1 MKTTLIDQA
10 VTFKT
15 LKTAVAAQFQRM
27 LPTGLFHV
35 GIDKDVLWQS
45 YLESF
50 PEGSNPL
57 YQKRTEHD
65 CSCCRGFIRTLGSVV
80 TIVNCEMVSL
90 WDVSVGEPYQ
100 AVADAMSAIVKS
112 GKIDNA
118 FLHVEKTVGVSAN
131 RQLLADTTV
140 KTWEHFFVNLP
151 AVVVTPGPTIGPK
164 LAESR
169 STYDVMLRGLQELS
183 VESAEVVLDLIAQNS
198 LYRGEEQ
205 KFAVS
210 SFLALKREFDALLPE
225 PGARELFVW
234 ALVGSTPQSVSR
246 IRNTA
251 VGTMLVDLSGGMDVE
266 DAVKAFELKV
276 APANYT
282 RPTALVTKRMVADAQ
297 VKVNELGLTSA
308 LERRYA
314 TIDDITINNILFA
327 DRSAKKAMNVF
338 DDMAS
343 RIPESKKALGR
354 VEEVPVEKFL
364 ADVLP
369 TAESLEVM
377 FENRHANNLVS
388 LVTAGDPTSKLLFKW
403 PNHFSWS
410 YVGDLTDSIKERVKR
425 AGGRVDADLRCS
437 LSWFNYDDLDLHLT
451 EPGGNEIYYAN
462 KLSAPTR
469 GQLDVDMN
477 AGAGTTRSAVE
488 NIFFPD
494 KERMRAGTYVLA
506 VHNFCLREKSNVG
519 FEVEVEFDG
528 AIHSFTYDKPV
539 RDKETVEVAKFKYG
553 KEGFEILSSLP
564 STQSSKTVWGV
575 PTQVFHRANVV
586 MLSPN
591 HWDEHSV
598 GNKHY
603 FFMLE
608 GCRNEGVARGFYN
621 EFLTGDLSKHRKVF
635 EIVGAKMKTE
645 ESDRQLSGLGFSST
659 QRNQLLC
666 RVKGNLT
673 RTVKVI
679 F

>member
-1 MKTTLIDQA
+1 MKTTLIDQ
-10 VTFKT
+10 
-15 LKTAVAAQFQRM
+15 
-27 LPTGLFHV
+27 
-35 GIDKDVLWQS
+35 
-45 YLESF
+45 
-50 PEGSNPL
+50 
-57 YQKRTEHD
+57 
-65 CSCCRGFIRTLGSVV
+65 
-80 TIVNCEMVSL
+80 
-90 WDVSVGEPYQ
+90 
-100 AVADAMSAIVKS
+100 
-112 GKIDNA
+112 
-118 FLHVEKTVGVSAN
+118 
-131 RQLLADTTV
+131 
-140 KTWEHFFVNLP
+140 
-151 AVVVTPGPTIGPK
+151 
-164 LAESR
+164 
-169 STYDVMLRGLQELS
+169 
-183 VESAEVVLDLIAQNS
+183 
-198 LYRGEEQ
+198 
-205 KFAVS
+205 
-210 SFLALKREFDALLPE
+210 
-225 PGARELFVW
+225 
-234 ALVGSTPQSVSR
+234 
-246 IRNTA
+246 
-251 VGTMLVDLSGGMDVE
+251 
-266 DAVKAFELKV
+266 
-276 APANYT
+276 
-282 RPTALVTKRMVADAQ
+282 VTKRMIADAQ
-297 VKVNELGLTSA
+297 AKVNELGLASA

-338 DDMAS
+338 DDLSS
-343 RIPESKKALGR
+343 RIPESKKALDR

-369 TAESLEVM
+369 TAESLEVR

-403 PNHFSWS
+403 PNRFSWS
-410 YVGDLTDSIKERVKR
+410 YVGDLTDSIKERVKQ
-425 AGGRVDADLRCS
+425 AGGRVDADFRCS

-462 KLSAPTR
+462 RLSGASG

-477 AGAGTTRSAVE
+477 AGSETTRSAVE
-488 NIFFPD
+488 NIFFPS
-494 KERMRAGTYVLA
+494 KERMREGSYILA
-506 VHNFCLREKSNVG
+506 VHNFCLREKSNIG
-519 FEVEVEFDG
+519 FEIEIEFG
-528 AIHSFTYDKPV
+528 GVVHSFTYDKPV
-539 RDKETVEVAKFKYG
+539 LDEQLVEVAKFKYTHKG
-553 KEGFEILSSLP
+553 GFEIISSLP
-564 STQSSKTVWGV
+564 STQSSKTMWGV

-666 RVKGNLT
+666 RVKGSLT
-673 RTVKVI
+673 RTIKVI

>member
-1 MKTTLIDQA
+1 MKIAPVEQVT
-10 VTFKT
+10 TFKT

-35 GIDKDVLWQS
+35 DIEKDMLWQS
-45 YLESF
+45 YLNSF

-80 TIVNCEMVSL
+80 TIVNGEMVSL
-90 WDVSVGEPYQ
+90 WDISVGGPYQ
-100 AVADAMSAIVKS
+100 AVADAMSALVKQ

-118 FLHVEKTVGVSAN
+118 FLHTEKTVGVSAN

-140 KTWEHFFVNLP
+140 KTWEHFFVNLST
-151 AVVVTPGPTIGPK
+151 AVVAPGPAIGPK

-169 STYDVMLRGLQELS
+169 STYDVMLRSLQELS
-183 VESAEVVLDLIAQNS
+183 VESIGMVLDLIAQNS

-205 KFAVS
+205 QFAVS
-210 SFLALKREFDALLPE
+210 SFLTLKREFDALTPE
-225 PGARELFVW
+225 ARELFVW
-234 ALVGSTPQSVSR
+234 SHVGSTPQSVSR

-251 VGTMLVDLSGGMDVE
+251 IGTMLTDLSGGMDIE

-276 APANYT
+276 APANYK
-282 RPTALVTKRMVADAQ
+282 RPTALVTKRMIADAQ
-297 VKVNELGLTSA
+297 VKVNELGLASA

-327 DRSAKKAMNVF
+327 DRTAKKAMNVF
-338 DDMAS
+338 DDLAS
-343 RIPESKKALGR
+343 RIPESKKALDR
-354 VEEVPVEKFL
+354 VEEVPVEKFF

-369 TAESLEVM
+369 TAESLEIM

-403 PNHFSWS
+403 PNRFSWS

-425 AGGRVDADLRCS
+425 AGGQVEADLRCS

-451 EPGGNEIYYAN
+451 EPGGNEIYYA
-462 KLSAPTR
+462 KRLSALTR

-477 AGAGTTRSAVE
+477 AGSGTTRSAVE
-488 NIFFPD
+488 NIFYPS
-494 KERMRAGTYVLA
+494 KERMRAGTYILA

-519 FEVEVEFDG
+519 FEAEIEFG
-528 AIHSFTYDKPV
+528 GVVHSFSYDKPV
-539 RDKETVEVAKFKYG
+539 RDKETIEVARFKYD
-553 KEGFEILSSLP
+553 KNGFEIVSSLP
-564 STQSSKTVWGV
+564 STQSSKTIWSV

-591 HWDEHSV
+591 HWDNLSI

-621 EFLTGDLSKHRKVF
+621 EFLTEELSKHRKVF

-666 RVKGNLT
+666 RVKGSLT
-673 RTVKVI
+673 RTIKVI